1 MSITMK
7 SPNNFGNY
15 SISDDGLTVNGGSRV
30 FYVESSE
37 VLNKTLYFEC
47 VLNGMSFGSHLIGF
61 TIGDHEIYNI
71 LNYHY
76 IRGSSVVFAID
87 TYGRIMGIIFYYEN
101 GPYKEYNFPY
111 IDFTS
116 TDVVSFGVN
125 KEYAD
130 FYKNGVL
137 VYEAPTVDAFKSDFD
152 NKNIYAFE
160 TCQWSTVSSSI
171 TYRFEDFTYP
181 ELANK
186 YNIIIDYYRLMDD
199 KKDLYQIVD

>member
-71 LNYHY
+71 LNYKY

-87 TYGRIMGIIFYYEN
+87 TYGRIMRIFFFYEN
-101 GPYKEYNFPY
+101 GPYKDYNFPY

-160 TCQWSTVSSSI
+160 TCQWSSVSSSI

>member
-15 SISDDGLTVNGGSRV
+15 SISDDGLTVNGGSSV

-47 VLNGMSFGSHLIGF
+47 VLNWISYGSHPFGF

-71 LNYHY
+71 FDYKY
-76 IRGSSVVFAID
+76 IRGSSVVFVID
-87 TYGRIMGIIFYYEN
+87 TYGRSMGITFYYEN
-101 GPYKEYNFPY
+101 GQYKGYNVPY

-160 TCQWSTVSSSI
+160 TCQWDTVSSSI

-181 ELANK
+181 KLANK
-186 YNIIIDYYRLMDD
+186 YIIECYRLMDD